1 MRLYHSRYRLSP
13 VQRLRWVSRVLP
25 KTLKVCQCWLAGLV
39 LVASV
44 ILVGCT
50 QPQDSQSFISVSIS
64 ADGGETLLELPAG
77 SIAQEALTIAG
88 LSLGSL
94 DRISPPLYSVLADG
108 ASVKIIRV
116 VEEFEVEQVTIPFEQ
131 QVLRNESMPEGQTRL
146 VQMGVN
152 GIQEIT
158 YRRVF
163 EDGDQVSNSPVKS
176 VVVQEAMPEILM
188 VGSQAPYSPFPIP
201 GRLSYLL
208 AGNAWVMEGA
218 TDNRRPIVTTGD
230 LDGRIFS
237 MSPDGKWLLFTRRST
252 EVDEINELWA
262 AEIGDDNLS
271 DRLLVD
277 LEVSNIIHYAD
288 WRPGSTYTIAY
299 STVEPRASAPG
310 WQANNDLNL
319 IRLSESGRVRPL
331 DVELE
336 TNMGGNYGWWGMT
349 FAWAPD
355 GSGMAYARPDSIGL
369 VVLGGNSLVPLMD
382 VTTLQTRGDWAWVP
396 ALSWGQD
403 GMVIFTVN
411 HVALPGSA
419 SPEESPLFDLT
430 AIPLV
435 GGGPVS
441 LTSQTGMFSYPL
453 TSPVQTRVSGE
464 NAYQVAFLQSI
475 FPTQSEASRYRLAVM
490 DRDGSNRR
498 VFFPAEDLPGLNPQD
513 HWGAWSPEPLAGSQ
527 SFSLAVIYQ
536 DNLWMVD
543 VESGEARQVTGDDLI
558 SRVDWKLVI
567 E

>member
-13 VQRLRWVSRVLP
+13 VQRLRWVSRGFRKAP
-25 KTLKVCQCWLAGLV
+25 KVCQRWFAGLV
-39 LVASV
+39 MVAAV
-44 ILVGCT
+44 ILGSCT
-50 QPQDSQSFISVSIS
+50 PPQDSQSFISVTIS
-64 ADGGETLLELPAG
+64 GNGGETSLELPAG
-77 SIAQEALTIAG
+77 STVQEALTLAG
-88 LSLGSL
+88 LSPGSL
-94 DRISPPLYSVLADG
+94 DRIDPPLYSVLADG
-108 ASVKIIRV
+108 ARVKLIRV
-116 VEEFEVEQVTIPFEQ
+116 AEEFEVEQVTIPFEQ
-131 QVLRNESMPEGQTRL
+131 QILRNESMPEGQTRL

-163 EDGDQVSNSPVKS
+163 EDGEQVTNSPVKS
-176 VVVQEAMPEILM
+176 VVVQEAVPEILM
-188 VGSQAPYSPFPIP
+188 VGSQAPFSIFPIP
-201 GRLSYLL
+201 GRLVYLL
-208 AGNAWVMEGA
+208 AGNAWMMEGS
-218 TDNRRPIVTTGD
+218 TGNRRPIVTTGD

-252 EVDEINELWA
+252 DADNINQLWA

-271 DRLLVD
+271 NRLLVD
-277 LEVSNIIHYAD
+277 LEVGNIIHYAE

-369 VVLGGNSLVPLMD
+369 VVLGGNSVVPLME
-382 VTTLQTRGDWAWVP
+382 VTSLQTRGDWAWVP
-396 ALSWGQD
+396 ALSWGPD
-403 GMVIFTVN
+403 GMVIFTVD

-435 GGGPVS
+435 GGDPVS
-441 LTSQTGMFSYPL
+441 LASQTGMFSYPL
-453 TSPVQTRVSGE
+453 ASPAQAKGTGE
-464 NAYQVAFLQSI
+464 NAYQVAYLQSI

-498 VFFPAEDLPGLNPQD
+498 VLFPAEDLPGINPQNG
-513 HWGAWSPEPLAGSQ
+513 WGAWSPEPLEGSQ
-527 SFSLAVIYQ
+527 SSSLAVIYQ

-558 SRVDWKLVI
+558 NRVDWK
-567 E
+567 